1 MATDVSQLPYSTFID
16 IVNNYSS
23 TDANAMLVSAARVLD
38 RQCPLLSILPMMPS
52 NNVLSNVA
60 VRTDSLPVPGTR
72 RFNIGVGTTA
82 AHNTQISDPMA
93 LWEDY
98 SDTDKELC
106 NIQNDPTAWR
116 LDQDASH
123 MEGFRQ
129 LMESTLFY
137 GSLGFDPGSF
147 NGLST
152 RFNNL
157 ESYPNG
163 DQSWVP
169 NVWNNGATTGNSTS
183 IWALEFGPKKITGL
197 YPRNTAGGLMV
208 DDLGERTKEYA
219 SSTNGSAPYSTLK
232 LQVYSTH
239 LRWWMGLQVQDER
252 CVQRIANIN
261 PTALSANNFDE
272 NVLIEALTYLPGG
285 GDDPSTV
292 ILCNRGMKAQID
304 IRAVSQKLNAYYTQN
319 VETGDIWGKR
329 VTRFQ
334 GIPILMSEKILNTET
349 IVS

>member
-1 MATDVSQLPYSTFID
+1 MADVSQLGYPTFID
-16 IVNNYSS
+16 VVNNYSS
-23 TDANAMLVSAARVLD
+23 TDANASLVTAARVLD
-38 RQCPLLSILPMMPS
+38 RQCPLLSILPMVPS
-52 NNVLSNVA
+52 NNILSNVA
-60 VRTDSLPVPGTR
+60 VRNDSLPVPGTR
-72 RFNIGVGTTA
+72 RFNEGVSTTA
-82 AHNTQISDPMA
+82 AHNTQITDPMA
-93 LWEDY
+93 MWEDY

-116 LDQDASH
+116 MDQDASH

-129 LMESTLFY
+129 LMESTLIY
-137 GSLGFDPGSF
+137 GSLAYDPGSF
-147 NGLST
+147 NGLAT

-169 NVWNNGATTGNSTS
+169 NVWNNGQTTGNSTS
-183 IWALEFGPKKITGL
+183 IWAIEFGPKKVYGL

-208 DDLGERTKEYA
+208 TDLGERTKEYYTALSNQGA
-219 SSTNGSAPYSTLK
+219 SKK

-239 LRWWMGLQVQDER
+239 LKWWMGIQVEDER

-261 PTALSANNFDE
+261 PTGFSGPNGFDE

-292 ILCNRGMKAQID
+292 ILVNRGMKAQID
-304 IRAVSQKLNAYYTQN
+304 IRAVSQKINGYYTQN

-334 GIPILMSEKILNTET
+334 GIPILMDEKILNTEVP
-349 IVS
+349 VS